1 VKTRVREEQL
11 LMSYLLGAASELEQ
25 SQIETRYFRDQ
36 RFYEELLAR
45 EEELICDYVSGALTP
60 EEGRLFERNFLS
72 SDRRRRKYKSIKKL
86 MTFFADQSATGDWQ
100 TVTTSQPAPP
110 GLWANCTRWLN
121 DFFRPRLS
129 FVWSTAVVT
138 VLSLTA
144 LWLSVVVTELRED
157 VKAGEAQQA
166 NSQKKTTRHKAKAE
180 RQSAKQRSESKSL
193 TEMADQL
200 QASLDE
206 APALVSPTKS
216 TPALS
221 LLSVTLR
228 PSRVRGSGEA
238 KKISIPANAGTL
250 RLQLLL
256 SSTEHST
263 YPSYTAVL
271 KTIEGQEVARRQ
283 GISPQVAQSDK
294 SLTLEVPASRLSDG
308 YYAVLL
314 TGITV
319 SKELKPAEEFF
330 IQIVRE

>member
-11 LMSYLLGAASELEQ
+11 LMSYLLGAATELEQ
-25 SQIETRYFRDQ
+25 TQIETRYFRDQ
-36 RFYEELLAR
+36 RFYEQLLAL
-45 EEELICDYVSGALTP
+45 EEELICDYVSGALTL

-86 MTFFADQSATGDWQ
+86 MTYFADQSASGDWQ
-100 TVTTSQPAPP
+100 PVATTQPAPTSF
-110 GLWANCTRWLN
+110 WANCTRWLN
-121 DFFRPRLS
+121 SFFTPRLS
-129 FVWSTAVVT
+129 FVWSTAAVA

-144 LWLSVVVTELRED
+144 VWLSVVVTELRED
-157 VKAGEAQQA
+157 VKAGEAQLA
-166 NSQKKTTRHKAKAE
+166 NSPKKATKSKGKAE
-180 RQSAKQRSESKSL
+180 RQAAKQRSEAKSL

-206 APALVSPTKS
+206 TPVLSARA

-238 KKISIPANAGTL
+238 KKIAIPANAATL

-256 SSTEHST
+256 SGAEHGV

-283 GISPQVAQSDK
+283 NISPQVAQSDK
-294 SLTLEVPASRLSDG
+294 SLSLEVPANRLNDG

-314 TGITV
+314 TGITAN
-319 SKELKPAEEFF
+319 KELKPAEEFF
-330 IQIVRE
+330 IQVVRE

>member
-1 VKTRVREEQL
+1 MKTRVREEQL
-11 LMSYLLGAASELEQ
+11 LMSYLLGAATELEQ

-36 RFYEELLAR
+36 RFYEELLAL

-60 EEGRLFERNFLS
+60 EEGRRFEQNFLS

-86 MTFFADQSATGDWQ
+86 MTFFADQNDWQ
-100 TVTTSQPAPP
+100 MVTTSQPAPP

-206 APALVSPTKS
+206 APALVSSTKS

-256 SSTEHST
+256 SGAEHGT

>member
-1 VKTRVREEQL
+1 MKTRVREEQL
-11 LMSYLLGAASELEQ
+11 LLSYLLGATSELEQ
-25 SQIETRYFRDQ
+25 TQIETHYFRDQ
-36 RFYEELLAR
+36 RFYEELLAL

-60 EEGRLFERNFLS
+60 EEGRLFEQNFLS
-72 SDRRRRKYKSIKKL
+72 SNRRRRKYKSIKKL

-100 TVTTSQPAPP
+100 TVATSQPAPP
-110 GLWANCTRWLN
+110 GLWANCLRWLHS
-121 DFFRPRLS
+121 FFTPRLS
-129 FVWSTAVVT
+129 FVWSAAAVA

-144 LWLSVVVTELRED
+144 VWLSVVVTELRED
-157 VKAGEAQQA
+157 VKAGEAQLA
-166 NSQKKTTRHKAKAE
+166 NSTKKTTKPKGKAE
-180 RQSAKQRSESKSL
+180 RQSAKQRGESKSL
-193 TEMADQL
+193 TEMAGQL

-206 APALVSPTKS
+206 APALSTKS

-238 KKISIPANAGTL
+238 KKVTIPAHAGTL

-256 SSTEHST
+256 SGAEHGA

-271 KTIEGQEVARRQ
+271 KTIEGQEIARRQ
-283 GISPQVAQSDK
+283 HISPQVAQSDK
-294 SLTLEVPASRLSDG
+294 SLSLEVAANRLTDG

-314 TGITV
+314 TGITA